1 MNFFLIAYDI
11 PDDKRRNRA
20 ADILQ
25 DYGQRVQY
33 SVFEVW
39 LSAAHEAEL
48 RARLEEVIVEA
59 EDSVRLYQ
67 LCANCQTKVICLGTG
82 GTPKPPAAIIL

>member
-1 MNFFLIAYDI
+1 MNFFLVTYDI
-11 PDDKRRNRA
+11 SEDKRRNKTA
-20 ADILQ
+20 NILQ

-39 LSAAHEAEL
+39 LSASHETEL
-48 RARLEEVIVEA
+48 RARLAKVIVEA

-67 LCANCQTKVICLGTG
+67 LCANCQTKVTILGAG
-82 GTPKPPAAIIL
+82 GVPQPPGAIIL